1 MSENK
6 PIKKFGAGVISASV
20 WKNELKDGN
29 IVYAVSI
36 ERRYQDK
43 AGDWQSTSN
52 LRMNDL
58 PKVSMLAD
66 KAFEFLAC
74 GQHGDEKEEEA

>member
-20 WKNELKDGN
+20 WKNELKDGST
-29 IVYAVSI
+29 VFAVTI
-36 ERRYQDK
+36 ERRYQNK
-43 AGDWQSTSN
+43 GGDWQSTSN

-58 PKVSMLAD
+58 PKVRLLAD